1 METFGG
7 RGLVDADEG
16 SKLRAAM
23 SFSRRTQ
30 HESEPNSVT
39 LAVRARRAAG
49 LPICDLTQSNPT
61 LANLPYDGA
70 RILTALSDAK
80 SMVYEPASFGLE
92 AARREVQA
100 LQRAAGFEIPVEQ
113 IVLTSSTSEAYGF
126 LFKLLCDADDEVLI
140 PQPSYPLFE
149 HLAALE
155 QVKVASYELAY
166 DGAWHIDFD
175 SLARARSSRTR
186 AVVVVNPNNPTGSF
200 LKRDELR
207 RLVELGLPIISD
219 EVFSSFALAE
229 DPTRVTSVL
238 ETDEALVFALGGL
251 SKQAALPQLKLA
263 WLCAAGPKARLGEAL
278 SRLELIADTFLSPN
292 TPVQHALPEIL
303 AARVPVENA
312 LNARIQRNH
321 AELRR
326 ALAGTAATAL
336 FLEGG
341 WYAVV
346 RLPALLSEAE
356 WVLGLIEQ
364 DGVLTQPGWYYDF
377 SAGAQLVLSL
387 ITEEAPF
394 ALGVSRI
401 AERVRRVAG

>member
-1 METFGG
+1 
-7 RGLVDADEG
+7 
-16 SKLRAAM
+16 M

-30 HESEPNSVT
+30 HESEPNALT
-39 LAVRARRAAG
+39 LALRARRAAG
-49 LPICDLTQSNPT
+49 KPVCDLTQSNPT
-61 LANLPYDGA
+61 LTELPYDRA
-70 RILTALSDAK
+70 RLLAALSDER
-80 SMVYEPASFGLE
+80 SLVYEPSSFGLIS
-92 AARREVQA
+92 ARSAVQG
-100 LQRAAGFEIPVEQ
+100 LQRAAGFELSTEQ

-155 QVKVASYELAY
+155 QVQVTNYELAY

-186 AVVVVNPNNPTGSF
+186 ALVVVNPNNPTGSF

-219 EVFSSFALAE
+219 EVFSSFALGP
-229 DPTRVTSVL
+229 DPERVNSVL
-238 ETDEALVFALGGL
+238 ETDAALVFALGGL
-251 SKQAALPQLKLA
+251 SKLAALPQLKLA
-263 WLCAAGPKARLGEAL
+263 WLCAAGPSAQLADAL
-278 SRLELIADTFLSPN
+278 ARLELISDTFLSPN

-303 AARVPVENA
+303 SSRLPVERA
-312 LNARIQRNH
+312 LNTRIARNFALLS
-321 AELRR
+321 AELRD
-326 ALAGTAATAL
+326 TAATPL

-356 WVLGLIEQ
+356 WVLGLLEQ
-364 DGVLTQPGWYYDF
+364 DGVLTQPGWFYDF
-377 SAGAQLVLSL
+377 SRGAQLVLSL
-387 ITEEAPF
+387 ITDEESF

-401 AERVRRVAG
+401 AERVRQIAG